1 MAYWY
6 GCTSW
11 KHSPL
16 HTSWSC
22 THTGISTFCP
32 PHGPAVAALV
42 QLLLLLVWT
51 APSMCWFQPHGGC
64 PELFPM
70 GFAWELFLVHLS
82 KSLAHFSHTVG
93 LSQWSSSPSPLEP
106 QPQRWHPSNGPHRGL
121 GSPKHL
127 WSPQSQGAETWTLL
141 GARAASPTPP
151 SPEQAVKAREVL
163 EEVVGRSPSKKA
175 GHSPSLPQQQCPT
188 HVRAGMCSCAHPD
201 VHTQRVQD
209 HSLFWGDGEPAR
221 SW

>member
-1 MAYWY
+1 MEM
-6 GCTSW
+6 
-11 KHSPL
+11 H
-16 HTSWSC
+16 
-22 THTGISTFCP
+22 
-32 PHGPAVAALV
+32 PHWD
-42 QLLLLLVWT
+42 Q
-51 APSMCWFQPHGGC
+51 APSALPMAQQWLPWFSFSCCWSGQHHSCAGFSLTAEPPSGGC
-64 PELFPM
+64 PELLPM

-151 SPEQAVKAREVL
+151 SPEQAVKAGEVL

-209 HSLFWGDGEPAR
+209 HSLFWGDREPAR